1 MQDVTIRQRS
11 NTLLEIKIR
20 HDPKGLTGPR
30 RFRSSTAEM
39 AFFFPQ
45 SFYVTPETYDK
56 AAFFSDRK
64 VYVRLDTPVF
74 TFKSFLD
81 DKNEV
86 SPLFRLRRFS
96 ADGRNGPKPA
106 TGEFVH
112 DAKLFAIVFRSL
124 LRRVTQKIVSL
135 AAMGNTAACEKVAKR
150 TLKRGEIALNTLH
163 AVIEAVLSS
172 PELAGVHQSAKMVDE
187 HASLLFERYL
197 LQLLHGPSSPDFVSG
212 LRARIVA
219 MVANEM
225 RYRQHSGY
233 ESTTFMRCAGTES
246 ENYVYREKALRRYA
260 AEVLFPRVVSTDQ
273 TKQTEHLLYAP
284 AAGVAMAF
292 ATAIAFFGQSVFG
305 NISVSLFLLLVA
317 GYMLKDRIKDIFR
330 ELFVRSIGRR
340 FFDRRKNIYAS
351 HDGTMIAQLRE
362 RVAFVREENADAEM
376 VRVRDKAP
384 FDAEIARLV
393 AESQLLYTKALKID
407 TKHVQRL
414 QDRAVG
420 MVDIT
425 IVNIAAWLRHLSV
438 QTGQVPV
445 FAEGGDMTIEEVERV
460 YHLNLIVRLTSRQR
474 HLVRRYRLVVGRYGI
489 SRIENVH
496 ERTSPPA

>member
-20 HDPKGLTGPR
+20 HDPEGLTGPR
-30 RFRSSTAEM
+30 RFRSGTAEM

-106 TGEFVH
+106 AGEFVH

-135 AAMGNTAACEKVAKR
+135 AAMDNTAACEKVAKR
-150 TLKRGEIALNTLH
+150 TLKRGGTALNTLH
-163 AVIEAVLSS
+163 AVVEAVLSS

-233 ESTTFMRCAGTES
+233 ESTTFMRFAGTES
-246 ENYVYREKALRRYA
+246 ENYVYRE
-260 AEVLFPRVVSTDQ
+260 
-273 TKQTEHLLYAP
+273 
-284 AAGVAMAF
+284 
-292 ATAIAFFGQSVFG
+292 
-305 NISVSLFLLLVA
+305 
-317 GYMLKDRIKDIFR
+317 IFD
-330 ELFVRSIGRR
+330 FSNG
-340 FFDRRKNIYAS
+340 
-351 HDGTMIAQLRE
+351 
-362 RVAFVREENADAEM
+362 
-376 VRVRDKAP
+376 
-384 FDAEIARLV
+384 
-393 AESQLLYTKALKID
+393 
-407 TKHVQRL
+407 
-414 QDRAVG
+414 
-420 MVDIT
+420 
-425 IVNIAAWLRHLSV
+425 
-438 QTGQVPV
+438 
-445 FAEGGDMTIEEVERV
+445 
-460 YHLNLIVRLTSRQR
+460 
-474 HLVRRYRLVVGRYGI
+474 
-489 SRIENVH
+489 
-496 ERTSPPA
+496 